1 MTERAAPFYCPYC
14 GDEDLRPHERSEGA
28 PAGLTE
34 ERAQERGTSDEH
46 ATREGG
52 GRRMSAATHPAQED
66 PHAAW
71 LCTGCRRVFT
81 VKFVGLNLAKEE
93 VTK

>member
-14 GDEDLRPHERSEGA
+14 GDEDLRPQ
-28 PAGLTE
+28 E
-34 ERAQERGTSDEH
+34 E
-46 ATREGG
+46 
-52 GRRMSAATHPAQED
+52 

-81 VKFVGLNLAKEE
+81 VKFAGLNLATEQA
-93 VTK
+93 VATKGARR